1 MGPFGKYYKSSWDS
15 AQKAILN
22 IQTSQ
27 DCWGLSGMNVG
38 LTGCEARYRGPLLSI
53 QLVLGQPLTPGLTGP
68 ASCPPRFPPKTE
80 SLSLDKVHRGWTVV
94 TLSGYPRHSDCMLCP
109 PCHVGH
115 APGVAAPPCPVP
127 PAFQL
132 APPIAFP
139 KKLGFKGAVMQPAKD
154 LGGCLVPQWTSG
166 TYPDHL
172 KDSWLAWGL
181 PHPP

>member
-1 MGPFGKYYKSSWDS
+1 M
-15 AQKAILN
+15 N

-27 DCWGLSGMNVG
+27 DCYELSGMNVG
-38 LTGCEARYRGPLLSI
+38 LTGCEARYRGPLLST
-53 QLVLGQPLTPGLTGP
+53 QLVLGQPLTPGFTGP
-68 ASCPPRFPPKTE
+68 ASCPPRFPPETE
-80 SLSLDKVHRGWTVV
+80 SPSFGKVHCGWRVLIWTVV

-115 APGVAAPPCPVP
+115 APGVAAPPRLVP

-132 APPIAFP
+132 ALPLAFP
-139 KKLGFKGAVMQPAKD
+139 NKFGFKRAIMQPAKD
-154 LGGCLVPQWTSG
+154 LGGCLVPQWAPG
-166 TYPDHL
+166 THPDHF

>member
-1 MGPFGKYYKSSWDS
+1 
-15 AQKAILN
+15 
-22 IQTSQ
+22 
-27 DCWGLSGMNVG
+27 MNVG
-38 LTGCEARYRGPLLSI
+38 LTGCEARYRGPLLST

-80 SLSLDKVHRGWTVV
+80 SPSLDKVHRSWTVV
-94 TLSGYPRHSDCMLCP
+94 TLSGYLRHSDCMLFP

-115 APGVAAPPCPVP
+115 APGVAAPPRLVP

-132 APPIAFP
+132 ALPFAFTQNP
-139 KKLGFKGAVMQPAKD
+139 GFKGAIMQPAKN
-154 LGGCLVPQWTSG
+154 LGGCLVLEWASG

-172 KDSWLAWGL
+172 KDSGLAWCL